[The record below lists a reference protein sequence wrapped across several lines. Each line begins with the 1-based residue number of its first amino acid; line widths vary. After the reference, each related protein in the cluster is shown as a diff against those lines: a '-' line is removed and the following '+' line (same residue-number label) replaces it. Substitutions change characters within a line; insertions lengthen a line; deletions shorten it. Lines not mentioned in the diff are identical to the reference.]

1 MATSK
6 NLNADNLKNLRRQPT
21 MGADVM
27 HLDDDKDFDP
37 NEKDK
42 DSDDEAHAGAKEGG
56 EREAPGS
63 KWDGPTASETLAAA
77 EAENFNRHDEDRA
90 KSNILKMR
98 EAAKAKVGALGVM
111 GSKMDEKRV
120 LRISNETLDFAI
132 RQLASEDWRTRKVA
146 TYDFMD
152 EVMTRTKASRE
163 AKDDEATK
171 FYFEKVEKYV
181 IPLFSDENWW
191 VRKAAIRGV
200 VKLSL
205 DDPRA
210 AQEAVVESI
219 PHGDTYKGRW
229 TACRAALRMY
239 DAARSADKAE
249 ESMRI
254 NILHAMLELLD
265 DDHWI
270 VRQEVLNALDQ
281 FANFRDVHVISKALK
296 ILPHQEP
303 KVRQTAVTILNQFI
317 DPDGKHDSL
326 SNKQVAQKMI
336 DAGLTDQESFEALDD
351 NGNGRLSAK
360 ELRAGLKDM
369 LNVIFSVPRIKT
381 FLGELA
387 NKDMRFEEFNT
398 VVEKHHAEPAV
409 TRPPVADFYAAK
421 KALDKEGTATLY
433 KDFRKNGK
441 KMMMDLLNDLLN
453 KLPVD
458 YNLVPW
464 VTSNLQV
471 ALRKERDWI
480 CKDRLFEG
488 YVKMVQF
495 HDPQLPFVLC
505 ELLLDKRNSGKL
517 CNLVASQIL
526 EVADVMGDHYT
537 AKGSI
542 GIYCHEWMD
551 MTDSPPTQE
560 TRGEEQKGNAGKQD
574 GPVSKE
580 GESSAAHAPD
590 LKRCSSRRGR
600 GRIEEGAWDIC
611 EVMVE
616 KLYNPNV
623 DMQLAAARCLVRFWD
638 R

>member
-1 MATSK
+1 MGVGLAGMAT
-6 NLNADNLKNLRRQPT
+6 NANLKKDLKKLHKQPDI
-21 MGADVM
+21 GSDVI
-27 HLDDDKDFDP
+27 HLDEEKVFDP
-37 NEKDK
+37 DH
-42 DSDDEAHAGAKEGG
+42 DSDDEVQATAQGRDAHK
-56 EREAPGS
+56 
-63 KWDGPTASETLAAA
+63 KNWDGPTARETLAAA
-77 EAENFNRHDEDRA
+77 EEENFNLHDETRA
-90 KSNILKMR
+90 KDNILKMR
-98 EAAKAKVGALGVM
+98 EAAKAKVSALGVV
-111 GSKMDEKRV
+111 GSNVDEKRA
-120 LRISNETLDFAI
+120 LRISNETIDFAI
-132 RQLASEDWRTRKVA
+132 KQIESDDWRSRKVA

-152 EVMTRTKASRE
+152 EVVARTKASRQ
-163 AKDDEATK
+163 AKDDHAAD
-171 FYFEKVEKYV
+171 FYYEMVEKHI

-205 DDPRA
+205 EDPGK
-210 AQEAVVESI
+210 AQDKVIESI
-219 PHGDTYKGRW
+219 PRGETYKGRW

-239 DAARSADKAE
+239 DAAKSADKAQ

-270 VRQEVLNALDQ
+270 VRQEVLNAIDL
-281 FANFRDVHVISKALK
+281 FANFRDFYVLSKAVRM
-296 ILPHQEP
+296 LPHPEP
-303 KVRQTAVTILNQFI
+303 KVRQTAVTILNRFI

-336 DAGLTDQESFEALDD
+336 DAGLTEQASFEALDD

-369 LNVIFSVPRIKT
+369 LDVIFSVPRIKT

-387 NKDMRFEEFNT
+387 NKDMRFQEFES
-398 VVEKHHAEPAV
+398 VVEKRHAEPA
-409 TRPPVADFYAAK
+409 PVKQQTADFYVAK
-421 KALDKEGTATLY
+421 KAMDKEGIAQHA

-441 KMMMDLLNDLLN
+441 KMMMDLVNDLLN

-464 VTSNLQV
+464 VTCNLQV
-471 ALRKERDWI
+471 ALRKERDWL

-495 HDPQLPFVLC
+495 HDAQLPFVLC
-505 ELLLDKRNSGKL
+505 ELLLDRRNSGKL

-526 EVADVMGDHYT
+526 EVADVMGDDHV
-537 AKGSI
+537 AKGCV
-542 GIYCHEWMD
+542 GIFWHEWAD
-551 MTDSPPTQE
+551 LPLTAHAHEPAE
-560 TRGEEQKGNAGKQD
+560 GEERSGD
-574 GPVSKE
+574 GVAE
-580 GESSAAHAPD
+580 EWW
-590 LKRCSSRRGR
+590 RRRTGR
-600 GRIEEGAWDIC
+600 GWIEEGSWDIC
-611 EVMVE
+611 AVMVE
-616 KLYNPNV
+616 KLYNPNT